1 LEEDAG
7 KTEEVLGKIGIAVRK
22 NDKEFRSFTAIMND
36 LNVKWKDLSNVQQL
50 NVAQTIAGKMCA

>member
-1 LEEDAG
+1 MEEDAG